1 MEDRPSL
8 RESTVLEVDCR
19 YCYQKEERWVQV
31 VSLAVVVVSF
41 GERFALRESENLLRT
56 VVSELKEGGEEG
68 VHLAEERCSRYLLR
82 KDRQPAQ
89 KDGGD

>member
-1 MEDRPSL
+1 M
-8 RESTVLEVDCR
+8 VLEVDCR

-41 GERFALRESENLLRT
+41 GERFGLRELENLLRR
-56 VVSELKEGGEEG
+56 VVSELKEGGEEEAHP
-68 VHLAEERCSRYLLR
+68 VEERCSRYLLLR
-82 KDRQPAQ
+82 DRQPAQ